1 MKSIKEETTPY
12 RAINLMPGMHRV
24 IEMEMKDQHR
34 ELEKVKD
41 QRTKKE
47 HGYKEE
53 EDGTN
58 EGATLIAERQ
68 DQARKKEENSS
79 HTVRGTR
86 TRGGRERGE
95 YQELTYLTLLK
106 YMLQRK

>member
-53 EDGTN
+53 EDGT
-58 EGATLIAERQ
+58 LIAERQ